1 MKFPPKA
8 IITLKFTILALNKLP
23 RRKLLQNFLLKDSSN
38 KNNYLYSTSNLQKK
52 QLLNETFFGKYHI
65 YFSI

>member
-8 IITLKFTILALNKLP
+8 IITLKFTILALNKLS

-52 QLLNETFFGKYHI
+52 QLLIETFFGKYHF